1 MTRELRVDPIRGTR
15 VVISGDRGARPV
27 RLTMSE
33 DVAIGPSQ
41 CPFCPGQEAHT
52 CATLDEEVDASGWVA
67 RAFPNRFPA
76 LVVEAGA
83 DAGRHGP
90 WGVAEALGAHEVV
103 VEGRR
108 HAPDGLL
115 DPGVLLASLRVISR
129 RLRDLAGDTRF
140 RHLAWF
146 RNHGA
151 LAGASQP
158 HPHAQ
163 IVASAHPSGAVL
175 DVAARAASWRSQ
187 HGRRVWD
194 DVVAFERAD
203 GRRWWSEE
211 DGVATFVAYAPRFFG
226 EVWIGP
232 SEAAPDFAAV
242 DAAGLAAVARATARV
257 LAAWARTFGPCAHN
271 VVLHAPPRGD
281 AAGSWHLVL
290 TPRRVALGGYEL
302 MTGGTVLGLAPE
314 ALASDWCASGTASD
328 DG

>member
-1 MTRELRVDPIRGTR
+1 MPELRVDPIRGTR

-27 RLTMSE
+27 RLVIAE
-33 DVAIGPSQ
+33 DVAVDVEA
-41 CPFCPGQEAHT
+41 CPFCPGHEAHT
-52 CATLDEEVDASGWVA
+52 CATLAEEQDGGGWIA

-76 LVVEAGA
+76 LRVEAGA

-90 WGVAEALGAHEVV
+90 WGVADALGAHEVV

-108 HAPDGLL
+108 HAPDGLR
-115 DPGVLLASLRVISR
+115 DPGVLLASLRVVQR
-129 RLRDLAGDTRF
+129 RLQDLAGDRRL

-175 DVAARAASWRSQ
+175 DVAARAAAWRAQ

-203 GRRWWSEE
+203 GRRWWSDEA
-211 DGVATFVAYAPRFFG
+211 GIVAFVAYAPRFLG

-232 SEAAPDFAAV
+232 AEATPDFATV
-242 DAAGLAAVARATARV
+242 GPDGLVAIARATERV
-257 LAAWARTFGPCAHN
+257 LAAWSQTFGPCAHN
-271 VVLHAPPRGD
+271 VVLHAPPRED

-302 MTGGTVLGLAPE
+302 MTGGTVLGVPPE
-314 ALASDWCASGTASD
+314 ALAAAWCAPGLGSN